1 MSNADD
7 AKIDATVEREDGRSL
22 VGGACNLATASTK
35 HSRLATKENGGG
47 TVKSKGCTDLNKNA
61 TLDSVKGHGNTTI
74 EKQRTDH
81 DLQKREINVQN
92 FENDSLLKERK
103 LRQDLEKELER
114 ERTKRKKLE
123 KLVKGASRQREED
136 KVVTKAKQGEENQTR
151 LEANQD
157 RGCPL
162 VQHES
167 KPCEQQ
173 ARDKRGEE
181 SRTQFEV
188 SQDRGCPLVEH
199 ESSKSCEQPELKET
213 MGSNDANQ
221 GRGHLLK
228 THQSHQSAAVR
239 NSNNS
244 TTMCTKIQKLEL
256 KINKPLQ
263 SSISADDDDKE
274 NIDPNLLLANSD
286 TQPRPSEDR
295 SNFKTSISAAA
306 VVNAT
311 TPVQNAM
318 KPSNIR
324 HASSICSTDVRQSS
338 RLKRGCGYDK
348 GAGPKTCSY
357 VSVVA
362 KMSQQMQG
370 KGKSRGAIIKGAA
383 MERGSTSCT
392 KQLSCPSASSDKVM
406 MIKGAVMER
415 GRNHQHSCRL
425 RTNNL
430 PTIDEE
436 DAPTRYHNP
445 LPPAAAGNAEI
456 SRSSGHMRRQEV
468 NEEDAPIHHHH
479 HHHHQRHI
487 PCTEIADINKTS
499 VRQHF
504 TDSTTL
510 HSNASKELSST
521 HDHQRIL
528 THYQPPPAPII
539 SGPSSSSCEHQCLAC
554 KPRLKCATVNSR
566 NFIQMMRFDR
576 FTCAYHRSVVQRLT
590 TCTTTTSA
598 NYNRG
603 STINVA
609 KRGSVHVRA
618 GEIRMIEDCSS
629 NVAKS
634 ENHHSLQSRRRVLP
648 AQPSYS
654 SESIGM
660 SCLHAHDIDRDD
672 MVSMEQNLSCN
683 NCYYEYS
690 VCGGVCEEYENEDFQ
705 QKSSSELTHLK
716 RSELPIKRKAISQCG
731 GGGDVSAGQYASIN
745 VHSGSNLL
753 EGGCGDVTNVGG
765 GHCFCT
771 VSENA
776 TPVKKR
782 RVDGGCKGHGSH
794 ETRELIIEE
803 NEYSERSSDSNSD
816 TALKQGPLHCS
827 STNNHPDYRDLP
839 SGVQHV
845 RATLRPI
852 IGESSNSSSADS
864 GLHHPPEPQSS
875 ENSFNQSSEASTSG
889 VSHDSGDPSWSP
901 SSTSRNNSSHM
912 TDSSLSYNTAVAITG
927 RHGELDT
934 SKRCAD
940 SGTAQDIV
948 KVMMGSNDAN
958 QGRGHLLKTHQSH
971 QSTAVRNSN
980 NFITT
985 CTKIK
990 NIERDAQKNS
1000 IGSGNAVRKRENE
1013 SHNVPNIESC
1023 IYHTT
1028 AVCNNS
1034 KQLAKKCVSSRG
1046 VVSAKSGPEVA
1057 AKERETESQKSID
1070 IRPAT
1075 LVAPESSK
1083 KSNSLSQNPQ
1093 QSKRSHNVR
1102 PHAIYHLVAQ
1112 PKKGKKPNSVA
1123 SSTFGALIDVTN
1135 RGTGAGGK
1143 EGRKRQASSTAV
1155 AATSSSTAALDVFDY
1170 GQGTPAKPAGS
1181 KCRSNATGQLV

>member
-47 TVKSKGCTDLNKNA
+47 TVKSKGCTNLNKNA
-61 TLDSVKGHGNTTI
+61 TLDGVKGHGNTTI

-103 LRQDLEKELER
+103 LRQDLERELEK

-123 KLVKGASRQREED
+123 KMVIKGASRQREEE
-136 KVVTKAKQGEENQTR
+136 KVVTKDKQGEESQTQF
-151 LEANQD
+151 EDNQD

-162 VQHES
+162 IEY
-167 KPCEQQ
+167 E
-173 ARDKRGEE
+173 
-181 SRTQFEV
+181 
-188 SQDRGCPLVEH
+188 L
-199 ESSKSCEQPELKET
+199 KSCEQQEPELKET

-221 GRGHLLK
+221 GRGNLLK
-228 THQSHQSAAVR
+228 THQSHQSTAVR
-239 NSNNS
+239 NSNNFI
-244 TTMCTKIQKLEL
+244 TTSTKIQKSEL
-256 KINKPLQ
+256 KIDNPPQ
-263 SSISADDDDKE
+263 PSISADNDDKE
-274 NIDPNLLLANSD
+274 NIDPNLLPANSG

-295 SNFKTSISAAA
+295 SNFKKSISAAT
-306 VVNAT
+306 VNAT
-311 TPVQNAM
+311 TPVQNVI

-324 HASSICSTDVRQSS
+324 YASSICSTDVRQSS
-338 RLKRGCGYDK
+338 SLKRGCGYDK

-362 KMSQQMQG
+362 KMSQQMQE

-392 KQLSCPSASSDKVM
+392 KQLSCPSASSAKVM

-425 RTNNL
+425 KTNNL
-430 PTIDEE
+430 PTIHEE
-436 DAPTRYHNP
+436 DVPTRYHNNQ
-445 LPPAAAGNAEI
+445 LPPAAAGNADI
-456 SRSSGHMRRQEV
+456 SSSRGHMRRQEV

-487 PCTEIADINKTS
+487 LRTEIADINNIS
-499 VRQHF
+499 VHQHF

-521 HDHQRIL
+521 HQRIL
-528 THYQPPPAPII
+528 THCQPPPAPII
-539 SGPSSSSCEHQCLAC
+539 SGLSSSSCEHQCLAC

-603 STINVA
+603 SAINDA
-609 KRGSVHVRA
+609 ERGSVHVHA
-618 GEIRMIEDCSS
+618 GEIRMIEDGSR
-629 NVAKS
+629 NVTKS
-634 ENHHSLQSRRRVLP
+634 ENHYSLQSERRILP
-648 AQPSYS
+648 AQRTYS

-660 SCLHAHDIDRDD
+660 SCLHAHDVDHDD

-683 NCYYEYS
+683 NCYREYS
-690 VCGGVCEEYENEDFQ
+690 VCGGVCEEYENEHFQ
-705 QKSSSELTHLK
+705 QKSESSELTHSRQSK
-716 RSELPIKRKAISQCG
+716 LPIKRKAISQCG
-731 GGGDVSAGQYASIN
+731 GGGDVSGQYASVN
-745 VHSGSNLL
+745 VHTGLNLP
-753 EGGCGDVTNVGG
+753 EGGCGGVTNVGG

-771 VSENA
+771 VSENSTTTA
-776 TPVKKR
+776 TPGKKR

-794 ETRELIIEE
+794 ETREMIIEE
-803 NEYSERSSDSNSD
+803 NEYYSERSSDANSD

-827 STNNHPDYRDLP
+827 STNNHPDYRGLP
-839 SGVQHV
+839 SSSSGVQHM

-852 IGESSNSSSADS
+852 IDESSNSSSADS
-864 GLHHPPEPQSS
+864 ALHHPPEPQSS
-875 ENSFNQSSEASTSG
+875 ENSFSQSSEASSSG

-912 TDSSLSYNTAVAITG
+912 TDSSLSYTTAVAITG
-927 RHGELDT
+927 HHGELDT

-948 KVMMGSNDAN
+948 KEMMGSNDAN

-971 QSTAVRNSN
+971 QSHQSTAVRNSSN
-980 NFITT
+980 STT
-985 CTKIK
+985 MCSKIK
-990 NIERDAQKNS
+990 NTAQDAQKN
-1000 IGSGNAVRKRENE
+1000 IIVSGNAVRKRKIEN
-1013 SHNVPNIESC
+1013 HNMQSVESC
-1023 IYHTT
+1023 IYHST

-1034 KQLAKKCVSSRG
+1034 KQLATKPPSSGGAVSP
-1046 VVSAKSGPEVA
+1046 KSGPGVA
-1057 AKERETESQKSID
+1057 AQKREIESRKSTD
-1070 IRPAT
+1070 IRVTT
-1075 LVAPESSK
+1075 LVVAPESSK

-1093 QSKRSHNVR
+1093 QSKRSHSVR

-1135 RGTGAGGK
+1135 RGTGAGGE
-1143 EGRKRQASSTAV
+1143 EGQKRRASSTAI
-1155 AATSSSTAALDVFDY
+1155 ATTSSSTTSALDVFDY